1 MKKYLIMLSHY
12 LIIQEIILIGP
23 YIDFHIYMCKVIFY
37 LFIFLCGVSM
47 SHYIQ
52 GMVHLCYWTNALLLK
67 KTIIQFVQMEK
78 YADEY
83 YLYKLYELL
92 KISCY

>member
-1 MKKYLIMLSHY
+1 
-12 LIIQEIILIGP
+12 
-23 YIDFHIYMCKVIFY
+23 
-37 LFIFLCGVSM
+37 M

-52 GMVHLCYWTNALLLK
+52 GMVHLRYWTNKLLLK
-67 KTIIQFVQMEK
+67 KKIQFAQKMEK

>member
-1 MKKYLIMLSHY
+1 
-12 LIIQEIILIGP
+12 
-23 YIDFHIYMCKVIFY
+23 
-37 LFIFLCGVSM
+37 M

-52 GMVHLCYWTNALLLK
+52 GMVHLCYWTNVLLLK
-67 KTIIQFVQMEK
+67 KTIIQFAQMEK